1 MKTMN
6 LLILRIGLSTVLK
19 RFIDKGKLNGEYDNT
34 SWTLNDKDNI
44 PMVAVNY
51 TMNLKHALYP
61 EYGKIAWDFFKH
73 YSRDQKSGD
82 IMYNPYAK

>member
-1 MKTMN
+1 
-6 LLILRIGLSTVLK
+6 
-19 RFIDKGKLNGEYDNT
+19 
-34 SWTLNDKDNI
+34 
-44 PMVAVNY
+44 MVAVNY

-82 IMYNPYAK
+82 IMYNPYVK